1 MFDYLIDLYRLR
13 LNQNQS
19 NIFINLSGRGCGFWG
34 IVSRSALGFRAHLFE
49 LLLVEVLL
57 VVDFSLPGLITL
69 VEVFVVLLGLN
80 HVEVDL
86 VLILIL
92 VPAHDVDDALH
103 VSHEFEFVLERVRG
117 FL

>member
-1 MFDYLIDLYRLR
+1 MFGVIR
-13 LNQNQS
+13 
-19 NIFINLSGRGCGFWG
+19 
-34 IVSRSALGFRAHLFE
+34 SRSALGFRAHLFE

-80 HVEVDL
+80 HVKLDL

-92 VPAHDVDDALH
+92 LPTHNVDDARH
-103 VSHEFEFVLERVRG
+103 ASHELELVLERVRG

>member
-1 MFDYLIDLYRLR
+1 MFGVI
-13 LNQNQS
+13 
-19 NIFINLSGRGCGFWG
+19 G
-34 IVSRSALGFRAHLFE
+34 SRSALDFRAHLFE

-57 VVDFSLPGLITL
+57 VVDFSLPGLIIL

-92 VPAHDVDDALH
+92 LPTPDLDDARH
-103 VSHEFEFVLERVRG
+103 ASHELELVLERVSG